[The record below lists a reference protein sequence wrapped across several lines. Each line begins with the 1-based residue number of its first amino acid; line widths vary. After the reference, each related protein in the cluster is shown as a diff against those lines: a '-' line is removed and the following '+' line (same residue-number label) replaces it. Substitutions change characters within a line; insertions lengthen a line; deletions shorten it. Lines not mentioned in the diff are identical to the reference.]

1 MAFQNL
7 WIVITKISLYVVK
20 RHKSIKYR
28 AVIADKQCS
37 LLWKKQS
44 LPSEPKAW
52 VRRVLLPGSDA
63 ASPRSP
69 TSSRRISLHRWTM
82 VEDPRRPLLKTTA
95 PLRELPTPI
104 ASNRPPASLT
114 CGTRQWHHLFQGQ
127 QLTGGCGSMVFQ
139 ARYPALSLSYPA
151 NRRKNV
157 YSLHR
162 SIPSGRWRTGS
173 KSSSLMN
180 RNSSWVMATGDPVFG
195 GKSTKGTRRLVWSAL
210 SSIRPP
216 FWSGDACHPE
226 ELEVCASCLPR
237 RQSTRRCTSI
247 C

>member
-1 MAFQNL
+1 MFSAAEEVIFALRTQGMSQKGIAARVGCSQSTVSRILKKDFPAPVNNGGRPKIIL
-7 WIVITKISLYVVK
+7 PLSREFIVL
-20 RHKSIKYR
+20 
-28 AVIADKQCS
+28 
-37 LLWKKQS
+37 
-44 LPSEPKAW
+44 SEK
-52 VRRVLLPGSDA
+52 
-63 ASPRSP
+63 
-69 TSSRRISLHRWTM
+69 TYF
-82 VEDPRRPLLKTTA
+82 LKTTA

-139 ARYPALSLSYPA
+139 AGYPALSLSYPA
-151 NRRKNV
+151 NTRKNV

-180 RNSSWVMATGDPVFG
+180 RNSSWVMATRDLVFG

-216 FWSGDACHPE
+216 LWSGDACHPE